1 MPDPNDPK
9 AAVERFTPP
18 DWVELS
24 VELLRR
30 LAGRLNDGTLAAMRY
45 LLGAREHA
53 AMVDVLMEQLARD
66 GVGLDDHEG
75 RLLDR
80 MIFQPNELRE
90 QIPKIAA
97 TASPWYRF
105 VPDLG
110 PQTDPYNVDH
120 VLRWAACDPEHRAR
134 TLYQAR
140 RLPIGPESPVSQ
152 GRIYVLE
159 VVEGADVST
168 IQSSVQYTPGAVSV
182 EVVAEGERL
191 PPYQA
196 AARTAG
202 VAIWIGKGKAIFPAL
217 DGSDHR

>member
-1 MPDPNDPK
+1 MPDTE
-9 AAVERFTPP
+9 AAVQQSASP
-18 DWVELS
+18 DWVEWS

-30 LAGRLNDGTLAAMRY
+30 LAGRLNDATLAATRF
-45 LLGAREHA
+45 LLSARERA
-53 AMVDVLMEQLARD
+53 ALVDVLMEQLARD

-80 MIFQPNELRE
+80 MMFQPNGLRE
-90 QIPKIAA
+90 QIPKVAA
-97 TASPWYRF
+97 TDTPWYRF

-140 RLPIGPESPVSQ
+140 RIPTGSGSPLPQ

-196 AARTAG
+196 AARSAG
-202 VAIWIGKGKAIFPAL
+202 VAIWTGKARETSSAR
-217 DGSDHR
+217 DGSDDR